1 MRLIALAGNPNVG
14 KSTLFNALTG
24 KNQHT
29 GNWPGKTVE
38 LAQGQREYKGKTYR
52 FADLPGTYSLI
63 SRSPEERVAEEFLT
77 EGGADC
83 TVAVCDATWLER
95 SLILALQVRALCPR
109 MVLCVNLLDEA
120 QRAGLEIELSVLE
133 RAFRAPVVGTSVSD
147 KTAPE
152 RLMEAVRSVCE
163 GFAPQWE
170 PSERTALRGENEAAS
185 DAIARRYVRRAQTLA
200 ERCVNRGQQPRRTLT
215 DRLDRVFLHRIFG
228 YGVLLLLLLGVFWL
242 TIEAA
247 NYPSALLQAG
257 FDRLGLWLR
266 RLCAGLPPWLHGA
279 LLDGIYATAARVIAV
294 MLPPMAIFFPLF
306 TLLEDFGYLPRVAF
320 LLDEGFRRSGA
331 CGKQALT
338 MCMGFGCNAAGV
350 TGCRIVDQPR
360 ERLMAIV
367 TNSLVP
373 CNGRFPALIFLISL
387 SFSGGSALLGA
398 GLLTLCVALAVGMTL
413 LSNRLLHRTVLR
425 GEPSAFVLEMPP
437 YRRPRVWQV
446 LVRSVKDRT
455 LRILARAVIVAAP
468 AGLLIWLL
476 ANCRVGGVPLL
487 RQLSELLEAPAA
499 LLGLNGA
506 VLLAFLLGSPANE
519 LVLPVLMMTMTAAG
533 TLPDSGSA
541 AMAALLGGSGWTW
554 QLSLCTLVFFL
565 FHWPCT
571 TTLLTVRR
579 ETHSRKWTLLA
590 LALPTALGCLLC
602 AALHLILSCFG

>member
-29 GNWPGKTVE
+29 GNWPGKTVA
-38 LAQGQREYKGKTYR
+38 LAQGERDYKGHTYR
-52 FADLPGTYSLI
+52 FTDLPGTYSLI

-77 EGGADC
+77 DGGAAC
-83 TVAVCDATWLER
+83 TVAVCDATCLER

-120 QRAGLEIELSVLE
+120 ERAGLELELPALE
-133 RAFRAPVVGTSVSD
+133 RAFHAPVVGTSAAD

-152 RLMEAVRSVCE
+152 RLLEAVRQVCE
-163 GFAPQWE
+163 GFAPQAE
-170 PSERTALRGENEAAS
+170 PSPPKALQGADAAAS
-185 DAIARRYVRRAQTLA
+185 DAIARTYVRRAQALA
-200 ERCVNRGQQPRRTLT
+200 AQCVRRRDAHPHRTLT
-215 DRLDRVFLHRIFG
+215 DRLDAILLHRVWG
-228 YGVLLLLLLGVFWL
+228 YAALLGLVLFLFWL

-257 FDRLGLWLR
+257 FDRLGSALR
-266 RLCAGLPPWLHGA
+266 RLCGGLPPWLRGA
-279 LLDGIYATAARVIAV
+279 LLDGVYATVARVVAV

-360 ERLMAIV
+360 ERFMAIV
-367 TNSLVP
+367 TNALVP
-373 CNGRFPALIFLISL
+373 CNGRFPALIFLISF
-387 SFSGGSALLGA
+387 SFSGGSALAGA
-398 GLLTLCVALAVGMTL
+398 GLLTLCVALSVGMTL
-413 LSNRLLHRTVLR
+413 LTDRLLHRTVLR
-425 GEPSAFVLEMPP
+425 GTPSAFVLEMPP

-446 LVRSVKDRT
+446 LVRSVRERT
-455 LRILARAVIVAAP
+455 LRILARAAVVAAP
-468 AGLLIWLL
+468 AGLLIWVL
-476 ANCRVGGVPLL
+476 ANCRIGGAPLL
-487 RQLSELLEAPAA
+487 QVLSGWLDPAA
-499 LLGLNGA
+499 AVLGLNGA

-519 LVLPVLMMTMTAAG
+519 LVLPVLMMILTASG
-533 TLPDSGSA
+533 TLTDPSSA
-541 AMAALLGGSGWTW
+541 AMAQLLTQSGWTW
-554 QLSLCTLVFFL
+554 QLSLCTLIFFL

-579 ETHSRKWTLLA
+579 ETRSAGWTLLA
-590 LALPTALGCLLC
+590 LVLPTAVGVLLC
-602 AALHLILSCFG
+602 AALRLLLPG